1 MSALTEKLA
10 NLMAVLPVIIFVT
23 FANVLIASVMA
34 GVTFLQLMAVAGWHR
49 GPSLVAAILVA
60 VVVHAYLTLQPT
72 IRNYISAR
80 SKYE

>member
-10 NLMAVLPVIIFVT
+10 NLMMVLPIIIFVT
-23 FANVLIASVMA
+23 FTNVIIASVLA

-49 GPSLVAAILVA
+49 GPSLVVAILVA
-60 VVVHAYLTLQPT
+60 IAVHAYITLQPT